1 MIFLTIWQNILG
13 LELTIA
19 VDLSLYS
26 TRCFCLRQWNECI
39 LLPPFYCYSL
49 LALLTLF
56 YFEQS
61 YGTPVLLL
69 INIALCCL
77 VLQLCLPSY
86 TFFSVVPISSICPF
100 PFWSFFYLS
109 LYFFPLENTAL
120 TFSVSLSTMSL
131 IVEREVVKHD
141 IWDYDTQTGRRKHR
155 QRHSRLFHYWPNLLG
170 SVFLA
175 DKALVWEHWVP

>member
-1 MIFLTIWQNILG
+1 MTKYFGFRTHNSCWP
-13 LELTIA
+13 
-19 VDLSLYS
+19 
-26 TRCFCLRQWNECI
+26 
-39 LLPPFYCYSL
+39 LLVL
-49 LALLTLF
+49 N
-56 YFEQS
+56 Q
-61 YGTPVLLL
+61 VLLL
-69 INIALCCL
+69 ETVKLMYFTAPFLLLQSSCTSYIVLFWTIIWHTCTVANKHCFMLSCSSVVSPLVYFFLCCSHFIHLSLSLL
-77 VLQLCLPSY
+77 VVFLPV
-86 TFFSVVPISSICPF
+86 TFFFS
-100 PFWSFFYLS
+100 
-109 LYFFPLENTAL
+109 LENTAL